1 MATED
6 RLERIAG
13 LMGQPGARTWFVLIV
28 ASAYFGLW
36 LFGFNNVMD
45 RVGLT
50 RPPVEG
56 SEPLVYSERDLEHIV
71 SIIIAGQEE

>member
-13 LMGQPGARTWFVLIV
+13 LMGRPGARSWFILVVV
-28 ASAYFGLW
+28 AAYFGLW
-36 LFGFNNVMD
+36 LFGFDNVMD

-50 RPPVEG
+50 RPP
-56 SEPLVYSERDLEHIV
+56 
-71 SIIIAGQEE
+71 IAGRME